1 MYILDFRGRVT
12 QASIR
17 NFQAVRAENGT
28 SSLSFVC
35 VCVCVCQ
42 LYFSARLGASVL
54 RFKFGRSEGLPVAQ
68 LVGCLGGLA
77 NWRGFRACACVAE
90 DDIVIQFGKVGDNSY
105 TLDFAHPVS
114 AFQAFAVSLTAF
126 EG

>member
-1 MYILDFRGRVT
+1 MH
-12 QASIR
+12 
-17 NFQAVRAENGT
+17 
-28 SSLSFVC
+28 
-35 VCVCVCQ
+35 
-42 LYFSARLGASVL
+42 FSARLGASVL
-54 RFKFGRSEGLPVAQ
+54 GFKFGRSEGLPVAQ
-68 LVGCLGGLA
+68 LVGCLGGIA
-77 NWRGFRACACVAE
+77 DCRGFCACVCAE